1 MSEKQSLPSQKKSST
16 SGYLELIRSN
26 ANFRYLWFGEIVSLL
41 GDWFNLI
48 ASAALI
54 ANLTGSGLAVGGLF
68 VVRMLAIFLVSPI
81 AGVWADRYNRRTIL
95 ILTDI
100 TRAITVMAFLL
111 VREPGDVWLLYTL
124 NALQMAISGVF
135 FPAKGAIL
143 PDIVSERELGPANAL
158 SSATWS
164 VMLALGAALGGLV
177 AGTWGIYPA
186 FVIDAL
192 TFLISA
198 WLVTRVRYTPPQ
210 DRDSVSSISVA
221 IQEYAKGLDY
231 LRKNRDILFIAL
243 LKAAAGITASGPFE
257 VMQVS
262 ITQDIF
268 VIGEGGGIGLGIIY
282 TAVGIGSGLGPIL
295 ARRFT
300 GDDEIKLRR
309 AIAWGYLISA
319 IGLGMAATL
328 QSFGLVLVGGLLRA
342 FGSGI
347 NWVFSTQLLLM
358 LLPERV
364 RGRVFSTEFAIL
376 TLMTAFG
383 YAGAGALLDRTGL
396 GIGGVIWV
404 SSGLILIPGILWA
417 AWITFKKDNAPE
429 TAIAT
434 ESQV

>member
-1 MSEKQSLPSQKKSST
+1 MSEKQSPPTQAKTGT
-16 SGYLELIRSN
+16 SGYLELLRN
-26 ANFRYLWFGEIVSLL
+26 NLNFRYLWFGEVVSLL

-54 ANLTGSGLAVGGLF
+54 ARLTGSGLAVGGLF
-68 VVRMLAIFLVSPI
+68 VVRMLAIFLISPI
-81 AGVWADRYNRRTIL
+81 AGVWADRYNRRTL
-95 ILTDI
+95 IIITDI
-100 TRAITVMAFLL
+100 TRAITVMGFLL
-111 VREPGDVWLLYTL
+111 VRDPNDVWLLYTL
-124 NALQMAISGVF
+124 NFIQLAISGVF

-143 PDIVSERELGPANAL
+143 PDLVSEKELGPANAL

-186 FVIDAL
+186 FMMDAL
-192 TFLISA
+192 TFILSA
-198 WLVTRVRYTPPQ
+198 FLVARVQYTPPQ
-210 DRDSVSSISVA
+210 DQENTGSIA
-221 IQEYAKGLDY
+221 DAMREYMKGLDY
-231 LRKNRDILFIAL
+231 LRKHKDILFIVL
-243 LKAAAGITASGPFE
+243 LKAAMGITSAGPFE

-262 ITQDIF
+262 ISQNIF

-300 GDDEIKLRR
+300 GDDENKLRR
-309 AIAWGYLISA
+309 AIVWGYLITTV
-319 IGLGMAATL
+319 GLGVAATL
-328 QSFGLVLVGGLLRA
+328 QSFGLVLVGAVLRS

-364 RGRVFSTEFAIL
+364 RGRVLSTEFAIL
-376 TLMTAFG
+376 TLLTAFG
-383 YAGAGALLDRTGL
+383 YAGAGVLLDRTGL
-396 GIGGVIWV
+396 GIGGVLWV
-404 SSGLILIPGILWA
+404 ASALVLIPGTLWA
-417 AWITFKKDNAPE
+417 LWVGFRKTNPPE
-429 TAIAT
+429 TAVAV